1 MTARMSTPSTPR
13 PGPRSPFSLPELRN
27 RISHFVALKDAVA
40 CARVSRAWA
49 QDYLPI
55 IWYSI
60 DCNKFAYS
68 NIGSG
73 FDIVVGKY
81 AHHIRVA
88 NNVTFMSQMAIL
100 TKGNVTQLRELSIT
114 MTTSTF
120 HYATA
125 LDFVARNSAS
135 LERLKLKP
143 VPTSARKYESPLYC
157 VHASMLVHSGLTS
170 KTASRLRDLDVSGLW
185 LMREGLSTILQGC
198 PNLSHLN
205 LSGTDVIGRASFNF
219 QHEGLSFLTCSI
231 ITALRPDPTDS
242 QQQPSPGLLM
252 HFPNLKTWSTSGSES
267 ELRFVLPSG
276 LLKAEVKL
284 HCPLLSDV
292 RLRDSPESMW
302 VTLFTDVFSNL
313 KEISFDYKSM
323 SDQVLTT
330 ILLHQDTVESI
341 QANPGLNFD
350 FERDVFPGPVT
361 DHFQASGRQV
371 QLLPRSCTRLTEL
384 NLYPHVMD
392 IDIMESKEWNC
403 KDLRTL
409 RTRIKGLDTKERIL
423 RAIDLWRAGWR
434 KRVLARRRQS
444 NNWYPTGNDSN
455 MDESNRLLA
464 HMFASIK
471 MGMVSP
477 GGVVL
482 LDNDYSIEA
491 RVARHLLQFER
502 LENVWLGYKTW
513 HPY

>member
-1 MTARMSTPSTPR
+1 MTAMMTTSPR
-13 PGPRSPFSLPELRN
+13 PGLRSPFDLPELRD
-27 RISHFVALKDAVA
+27 RISRFVTLEDAVS
-40 CARVSRAWA
+40 CARVSKTWA
-49 QDYLPI
+49 HDYLPV

-60 DCNKFAYS
+60 DCNKFAHNNTS
-68 NIGSG
+68 IG
-73 FDIVVGKY
+73 FDIVVSKH

-88 NNVTFMSQMAIL
+88 TNVNYTSQIAIFF
-100 TKGNVTQLRELSIT
+100 KGNVTQLRELSIT
-114 MTTSTF
+114 MSTSTF

-135 LERLKLKP
+135 LEKLKLKP
-143 VPTSARKYESPLYC
+143 MTTFATKYESPLYC
-157 VHASMLVHSGLTS
+157 VHASMLVHPGCSLGPTRL
-170 KTASRLRDLDVSGLW
+170 ASRLRDLDVSGLW
-185 LMREGLSTILQGC
+185 MMREGLSTILQGC

-205 LSGTDVIGRASFNF
+205 LSGTDVIGRASLNF

-276 LLKAEVKL
+276 LLKAEVKQ

-323 SDQVLTT
+323 SVQVLTT

-341 QANPGLNFD
+341 QANPGVHFD
-350 FERDVFPGPVT
+350 FDRDVYWVFVT
-361 DHFQASGRQV
+361 DHFQASGRHL

-384 NLYPHVMD
+384 NLYPHIMD
-392 IDIMESKEWNC
+392 IDIVGSKAWNC
-403 KDLRTL
+403 KNLRTL
-409 RTRIKGLDTKERIL
+409 RTRFKGLDSKERIL

-434 KRVLARRRQS
+434 KRVLTRRRQS
-444 NNWYPTGNDSN
+444 NIWSPGGNEN
-455 MDESNRLLA
+455 NAEETNRLIANML
-464 HMFASIK
+464 
-471 MGMVSP
+471 VSLKLETSTP
-477 GGVVL
+477 GVVL
-482 LDNDYSIEA
+482 LDNDNSIEA
-491 RVARHLLQFER
+491 RVARHLLQFEK

>member
-1 MTARMSTPSTPR
+1 MTTSSTTR
-13 PGPRSPFSLPELRN
+13 PKPRSPFDIPELRS
-27 RISHFVALKDAVA
+27 RISHFVTHKDAVA
-40 CARVSRAWA
+40 CARVSKDWA
-49 QDYLPI
+49 QDYLPL

-60 DCNKFAYS
+60 DCNKFSHS
-68 NIGSG
+68 NTSSG
-73 FDIVVGKY
+73 FDIVVGKH

-88 NNVTFMSQMAIL
+88 NNVNYPSQMAIL
-100 TKGNVTQLRELSIT
+100 AKGGVKQLRELSIT

-125 LDFVARNSAS
+125 LDFVARNSAT
-135 LERLKLKP
+135 LEKLKLKP
-143 VPTSARKYESPLYC
+143 VATSYATKYESPLYC
-157 VHASMLVHSGLTS
+157 VHASMLVHPGLS
-170 KTASRLRDLDVSGLW
+170 DKFASRLRDLDVSGLW

-198 PNLSHLN
+198 PNLLHLN
-205 LSGTDVIGRASFNF
+205 LSGTDVIGRSSVNF
-219 QHEGLSFLTCSI
+219 RHEGLSILTCSI

-242 QQQPSPGLLM
+242 QQLPSPGLLV
-252 HFPNLKTWSTSGSES
+252 HFPNLRTWSTSGSES

-276 LLKAEVKL
+276 LLKAEVKQ

-313 KEISFDYKSM
+313 KEISFDYKAM
-323 SDQVLTT
+323 SVQVLTT

-341 QANPGLNFD
+341 QANPGLEFD
-350 FERDVFPGPVT
+350 FEREVFSGPVT
-361 DHFQASGRQV
+361 DHFQASGRQI

-392 IDIMESKEWNC
+392 IDIVETKAWNC

-444 NNWYPTGNDSN
+444 NIWVLHSNGNGNGTD
-455 MDESNRLLA
+455 DQNRYLTQMLA
-464 HMFASIK
+464 AMKA
-471 MGMVSP
+471 GAALP
-477 GGVVL
+477 GGAVL
-482 LDNDYSIEA
+482 LDNDNSIEA
-491 RVARHLLQFER
+491 RVARHLLQFEK

>member
-1 MTARMSTPSTPR
+1 MTTPSTTR
-13 PGPRSPFSLPELRN
+13 PGPRSPFDLPELRN
-27 RISHFVALKDAVA
+27 RISRFVTLKDAVA
-40 CARVSRAWA
+40 CARVSKAWA
-49 QDYLPI
+49 QDYLPL

-60 DCNKFAYS
+60 DCNRFSHS
-68 NIGSG
+68 NTSFG
-73 FDIVVGKY
+73 FDTVVGKH
-81 AHHIRVA
+81 AHHIRIA
-88 NNVTFMSQMAIL
+88 NNVNYPSQMAL
-100 TKGNVTQLRELSIT
+100 LVKGGVTQLRELSIT

-125 LDFVARNSAS
+125 LDFVARNSAT
-135 LERLKLKP
+135 LEKLKLKP
-143 VPTSARKYESPLYC
+143 VTTYATKYESPLYC
-157 VHASMLVHSGLTS
+157 VHASMLVHPGLS
-170 KTASRLRDLDVSGLW
+170 NKFASRLQDLDVSGLW

-198 PNLSHLN
+198 PNLLHLN
-205 LSGTDVIGRASFNF
+205 LSGTDVIGRASINF
-219 QHEGLSFLTCSI
+219 RHEGLSILTCSI

-252 HFPNLKTWSTSGSES
+252 HFPNLRTWSTSGSES

-276 LLKAEVKL
+276 LLKAEVKQ

-323 SDQVLTT
+323 SVQVLTT
-330 ILLHQDTVESI
+330 ILLHQDTIESI
-341 QANPGLNFD
+341 QANPGMGFD
-350 FERDVFPGPVT
+350 FERDVFPTGLVT

-392 IDIMESKEWNC
+392 IDVVGTKAWNC

-423 RAIDLWRAGWR
+423 RAIDLWRSGWR

-444 NNWYPTGNDSN
+444 GIWFSDGNGNGTGDP
-455 MDESNRLLA
+455 NRFLA
-464 HMFASIK
+464 Q
-471 MGMVSP
+471 MVAAVKAGTVLP
-477 GGVVL
+477 GEVVL
-482 LDNDYSIEA
+482 LDNDHSIEA
-491 RVARHLLQFER
+491 RVARHLLQFEK

>member
-1 MTARMSTPSTPR
+1 MTTTMTTPSATRPR
-13 PGPRSPFSLPELRN
+13 PRSPFDIPELRD
-27 RISHFVALKDAVA
+27 RISRFVTLKDAIA
-40 CARVSRAWA
+40 CARVSKAWA
-49 QDYLPI
+49 QDYLPF

-60 DCNKFAYS
+60 DCNKFSHS
-68 NIGSG
+68 NTSSG
-73 FDIVVGKY
+73 FDIVVVKH

-88 NNVTFMSQMAIL
+88 NNVNYPSQMAIL
-100 TKGNVTQLRELSIT
+100 VKGGIAQLRELSIT
-114 MTTSTF
+114 MTSSTF

-125 LDFVARNSAS
+125 LDFVARNSAT
-135 LERLKLKP
+135 LEKLKLKP
-143 VPTSARKYESPLYC
+143 VTTYATKYESPLYC
-157 VHASMLVHSGLTS
+157 VHASMLVHPGLS
-170 KTASRLRDLDVSGLW
+170 NKIASRLRDLDVSGLW

-205 LSGTDVIGRASFNF
+205 LSGTDVIGRASVNF
-219 QHEGLSFLTCSI
+219 GHEGLSFLTCSI

-276 LLKAEVKL
+276 LLKAEVKQ
-284 HCPLLSDV
+284 HSPLLSDV

-323 SDQVLTT
+323 SVQVLTT
-330 ILLHQDTVESI
+330 ILLHQDTIESI
-341 QANPGLNFD
+341 QANPGKEFD
-350 FERDVFPGPVT
+350 FERDVFSPGPVM
-361 DHFQASGRQV
+361 DHFHTSGRQV

-392 IDIMESKEWNC
+392 IDIMEDKAWNC

-409 RTRIKGLDTKERIL
+409 RTRIKGLDTKERIM
-423 RAIDLWRAGWR
+423 RTIDLWRAGWR
-434 KRVLARRRQS
+434 KRVQARRRQS
-444 NNWYPTGNDSN
+444 SISLLNGNGNVNAKDLN
-455 MDESNRLLA
+455 KFWNRMATAMAL
-464 HMFASIK
+464 
-471 MGMVSP
+471 V
-477 GGVVL
+477 
-482 LDNDYSIEA
+482 DNDYSIEA
-491 RVARHLLQFER
+491 RVAHHLLQFEK

>member
-1 MTARMSTPSTPR
+1 MTTTMTTPSATRPR
-13 PGPRSPFSLPELRN
+13 PRSPLDIPELRD
-27 RISHFVALKDAVA
+27 RISRFVTPKDAIA
-40 CARVSRAWA
+40 CARVSKAWA
-49 QDYLPI
+49 QDYLPL

-60 DCNKFAYS
+60 DCNKFSQS
-68 NIGSG
+68 NTGSG
-73 FDIVVGKY
+73 FDIVVAKH
-81 AHHIRVA
+81 ARHIRVA
-88 NNVTFMSQMAIL
+88 NNVNYTSQMAIL
-100 TKGNVTQLRELSIT
+100 VKGGIMQLRELSIT
-114 MTTSTF
+114 MTSSAF

-125 LDFVARNSAS
+125 LDFVARNSAT
-135 LERLKLKP
+135 LEKLKLKP
-143 VPTSARKYESPLYC
+143 VTTYAAKYESPLYC
-157 VHASMLVHSGLTS
+157 ATGSRRVGTVADARGAVDDSSRMPESIAPEPIWHGYHRSGVSQFPTRGTLLPY
-170 KTASRLRDLDVSGLW
+170 LR
-185 LMREGLSTILQGC
+185 
-198 PNLSHLN
+198 
-205 LSGTDVIGRASFNF
+205 
-219 QHEGLSFLTCSI
+219 I

-242 QQQPSPGLLM
+242 QVQPSPGLLM

-276 LLKAEVKL
+276 LLKAEVKQ

-292 RLRDSPESMW
+292 LLRDSPESMW

-323 SDQVLTT
+323 SVQVLTT

-341 QANPGLNFD
+341 QANPGKEFD
-350 FERDVFPGPVT
+350 FERDVFHPGPVT
-361 DHFQASGRQV
+361 DHFQTSGRQV

-384 NLYPHVMD
+384 NLHPHVMD
-392 IDIMESKEWNC
+392 IDIVGNKAWNC

-409 RTRIKGLDTKERIL
+409 RTRIKGLDTKERIM

-444 NNWYPTGNDSN
+444 NDGMEDPIRFIT
-455 MDESNRLLA
+455 RTLA
-464 HMFASIK
+464 EIK
-471 MGMVSP
+471 AMQAGTFLPSA

-482 LDNDYSIEA
+482 LDIDHSIEA
-491 RVARHLLQFER
+491 RVARHLLQFEK

>member
-1 MTARMSTPSTPR
+1 MTAMMTTATWSR
-13 PGPRSPFSLPELRN
+13 PGPRSPFDLPELRT
-27 RISHFVALKDAVA
+27 RISRFVARKDAVS

-49 QDYLPI
+49 RDYLPL

-60 DCNKFAYS
+60 DCNKFAHNNTS
-68 NIGSG
+68 TG
-73 FDIVVGKY
+73 FDFVVGKH

-88 NNVTFMSQMAIL
+88 TNVNYTSQMAIFS
-100 TKGNVTQLRELSIT
+100 KGNVTQLRELSIT

-143 VPTSARKYESPLYC
+143 VTTYATKYDSPLYC
-157 VHASMLVHSGLTS
+157 VHASMLVHPGYSLGSTNIAS
-170 KTASRLRDLDVSGLW
+170 KLRDLDVSGLW

-198 PNLSHLN
+198 PNLLHIN
-205 LSGTDVIGRASFNF
+205 LTNTDVIGRASLNF

-242 QQQPSPGLLM
+242 QQRPSPGLLM
-252 HFPNLKTWSTSGSES
+252 HFPNLRTWSTSGSES

-276 LLKAEVKL
+276 LLKTEVKQ

-292 RLRDSPESMW
+292 QLRDSPESMW
-302 VTLFTDVFSNL
+302 VTLFTDVFLNL

-323 SDQVLTT
+323 SVQVLTT

-341 QANPGLNFD
+341 QANPGVDFD
-350 FERDVFPGPVT
+350 FERDVFLGPTT
-361 DHFQASGRQV
+361 DHFQASGRQ
-371 QLLPRSCTRLTEL
+371 
-384 NLYPHVMD
+384 
-392 IDIMESKEWNC
+392 
-403 KDLRTL
+403 
-409 RTRIKGLDTKERIL
+409 ERIL
-423 RAIDLWRAGWR
+423 RAINLWRAGWR

-444 NNWYPTGNDSN
+444 NIW
-455 MDESNRLLA
+455 
-464 HMFASIK
+464 
-471 MGMVSP
+471 SP
-477 GGVVL
+477 GENGTSAEETNRQIANMLAKFKLEMTTPSVVL
-482 LDNDYSIEA
+482 LDNDYSTEA
-491 RVARHLLQFER
+491 RVARHLLQFEK